1 MSIKKEFMFT
11 GIIRHQG
18 IVQNIRKLAT
28 SYQLYIKSDSLN
40 NVLIGDSIAIDG
52 VCLTVTSIKS
62 DVYSFDLSFETLKKT
77 AFAKYKTG
85 QSVNLEKALTLN
97 SPLDGH
103 IVQGHVDEVGKVK
116 NIIKKDQA
124 WEINIEVSVKSE
136 PYLIPTGSISVN
148 GVSLTITNSN
158 RNIFTLVII
167 PHSFKETNLSVLKR
181 GDIVNVEYDFIAKY
195 LFHFKKFPD
204 FRG

>member
-1 MSIKKEFMFT
+1 MFT
-11 GIIRHQG
+11 GIIRNQG

-62 DVYSFDLSFETLKKT
+62 NIYSFDLSFETLKKT
-77 AFAKYKTG
+77 AFANYKTG
-85 QSVNLEKALTLN
+85 QLVNLEKALTLN

-103 IVQGHVDEVGKVK
+103 IVQGHVDETGKIQ
-116 NIIKKDQA
+116 NIVKKDQA
-124 WEINIEVSVKSE
+124 WEIKINVSVESA
-136 PYLIPTGSISVN
+136 PYLVPTGSISVN
-148 GVSLTITNSN
+148 GVSLTITNSD

-167 PHSFKETNLSVLKR
+167 PHSFKETNISTLKK
-181 GDIVNVEYDFIAKY
+181 GDIVNIEYDFIAKY
-195 LFHFKKFPD
+195 LFHFKKFPN
-204 FRG
+204 FKL

>member
-1 MSIKKEFMFT
+1 MFT
-11 GIIRHQG
+11 GIIRNRG

-52 VCLTVTSIKS
+52 VCLTVTSIKGN
-62 DVYSFDLSFETLKKT
+62 VYSFDLSFETLKKT
-77 AFAKYKTG
+77 AFSKYKTG
-85 QSVNLEKALTLN
+85 QIVNLEKALTLN

-103 IVQGHVDEVGKVK
+103 IVQGHVDEIGKIK

-136 PYLIPTGSISVN
+136 PYLVPTGSISVN

-158 RNIFTLVII
+158 RNNFTLVII
-167 PHSFKETNLSVLKR
+167 PHSFKETNISTLKK
-181 GDIVNVEYDFIAKY
+181 GDIVNIEYDFIAKY
-195 LFHFKKFPD
+195 LFHFKKFPN

>member
-1 MSIKKEFMFT
+1 MFT
-11 GIIRHQG
+11 GIIRNRG

-28 SYQLYIKSDSLN
+28 SYQLYVKSDSLN

-52 VCLTVTSIKS
+52 VCLTVTSIKGN
-62 DVYSFDLSFETLKKT
+62 VYSFDLSFETLKKT
-77 AFAKYKTG
+77 AFSKYKTG
-85 QSVNLEKALTLN
+85 QIVNLEKALTLN

-103 IVQGHVDEVGKVK
+103 IVQGHVDEIGKIK

-136 PYLIPTGSISVN
+136 PYLIPTGSISIN

-158 RNIFTLVII
+158 RNNFTLVII
-167 PHSFKETNLSVLKR
+167 PHSFKETNISILKK
-181 GDIVNVEYDFIAKY
+181 GDIVNIEYDFIAKY
-195 LFHFKKFPD
+195 LFHFKKFPN

>member
-1 MSIKKEFMFT
+1 MFT

>member
-1 MSIKKEFMFT
+1 MFT
-11 GIIRHQG
+11 GIIRNQG
-18 IVQNIRKLAT
+18 VIQNIRKLAS
-28 SYQLYIKSDSLN
+28 SYQLYIKSDTLTD
-40 NVLIGDSIAIDG
+40 VLVGDSIAIDG

-62 DVYSFDLSFETLKKT
+62 NVYSFDLSFETLKKT
-77 AFAKYKTG
+77 AFAKYKTS

-97 SPLDGH
+97 SALDGH
-103 IVQGHVDEVGKVK
+103 IVQGHVDEVGKVQ

-124 WEINIEVSVKSE
+124 WEIKIEVSNKSE
-136 PYLIPTGSISVN
+136 PFLVPTGSISVN

-167 PHSFKETNLSVLKR
+167 PHSFKETNISALKR
-181 GDIVNVEYDFIAKY
+181 GDIVNIEYDFIAKY
-195 LFHFKKFPD
+195 LFHFKKFPN